1 MSPLPL
7 HVSFAH
13 LSTLFINRYFC
24 EPHESS
30 MTGII
35 NVVSADIL
43 LTQSGESDWAISSNV
58 DGVVNVS
65 QSTWPEI
72 RVTQGQTIKF
82 VGTVTATHSFAVKA
96 VDVPNTAADTNVVGP
111 SAVGP
116 AVYELFWTA
125 GTPGKYEYYCPPHS
139 TAMRGA
145 LTVVSADNDG
155 CRASMRNNVCL
166 RLRRGFRKV
175 YKAP

>member
-1 MSPLPL
+1 
-7 HVSFAH
+7 
-13 LSTLFINRYFC
+13 
-24 EPHESS
+24 

-139 TAMRGA
+139 TAMHGT

-155 CRASMRNNVCL
+155 CGTSNDDCPRP
-166 RLRRGFRKV
+166 RRGMRKV